1 MSRAC
6 VLKFIMHVACVK
18 FERTQI
24 FGSYLGNSIL
34 APCDNLFSY
43 IQCEKCGKN
52 LAVPHTSL
60 HYPLVFFKILA
71 FLCN

>member
-6 VLKFIMHVACVK
+6 VLKFIIHVACVK

-43 IQCEKCGKN
+43 I
-52 LAVPHTSL
+52 
-60 HYPLVFFKILA
+60 
-71 FLCN
+71 